1 MVPKKFTE
9 CDKIKPV
16 QFKTAVV
23 ALFREMIHK
32 RQQKEKKKKTNTRYR
47 HIVFRN
53 RLKTYRIILI
63 ISSIFWAMMKHV
75 NWQPTDVE
83 SVYSMIFF
91 CLFKKLFIV
100 LFVPRALK
108 RN

>member
-32 RQQKEKKKKTNTRYR
+32 RQQKEKKKKNGYE
-47 HIVFRN
+47 VP
-53 RLKTYRIILI
+53 TYRFPKPIEDVSNYPDNLIHILGNDE
-63 ISSIFWAMMKHV
+63 A
-75 NWQPTDVE
+75 
-83 SVYSMIFF
+83 
-91 CLFKKLFIV
+91 
-100 LFVPRALK
+100 R
-108 RN
+108 